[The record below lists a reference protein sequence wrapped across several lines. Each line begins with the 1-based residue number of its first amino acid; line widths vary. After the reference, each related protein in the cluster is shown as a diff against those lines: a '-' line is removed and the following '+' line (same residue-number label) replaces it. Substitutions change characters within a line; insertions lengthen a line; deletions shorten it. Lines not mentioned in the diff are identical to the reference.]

1 MKKKLLLLLLLFIPF
16 IVNASRID
24 DLKLKW
30 SDSLDYDGYMYNP
43 FLEADEE
50 YFNIIAPSEG
60 WYNKSKIFELEDGYI
75 IFGNN
80 SISKYDFNNGLQK
93 DYSYDN
99 MNYLIDGDLVYIISY
114 SYRENTSTLDIYDT
128 DLNLVKTF
136 SETNYKY
143 LTMFIDDD
151 NLVCTAF
158 NSDGNEYHLLTV
170 TLNKKTFEIK
180 KQSKIFTYNYPYSES
195 NRAFSAGDNI
205 FYIDEN
211 YDLKP
216 YPGLDSDKYVLI
228 YNNEIHLYNSDGK
241 IEKSVDLSPSTYQV
255 YSTKHITKDNKI
267 YVGVKEYLY
276 DSTTKKYN
284 HRATYYLFDKDLNL
298 IDSHEITAEAATY
311 SSSYQLYMYQNTN
324 GIFTS
329 YASKYYKIDEEFNFA
344 DSESKYSYNNK
355 TLPLEEKI
363 EPNINLQALYYSSFL
378 VDEQRELLYE
388 ELAEEYDDFYI
399 YPTYDTH
406 YDEEKETLTIV
417 VNWNYIIYE
426 TQGYIYKT
434 ETELMV
440 YVGENLELKNRIKI
454 LDEETVKNIYEP
466 NAVMDVTDEYI
477 TIGVTSGG
485 VTKVFF
491 YDHNYNLVKE
501 FKTKNTGKYAIQ
513 KTEYKDGRLLLI
525 YSEPQPEEESISKGA
540 TTDNVFINSSSIKNF
555 PSAKFIAGPDY
566 HAGLYAAGDAM
577 IVEYYEAPFNIVTK
591 TDGNGTVT
599 ATQKQA
605 DSGEEVEFEVK
616 PNEGYVLGEVK
627 VIDKDG
633 NVIIFTDYKFTMP
646 SADVTIEATFNKIEK
661 NPETADIL
669 ITLFIIAAIISIGFI
684 IKNKKKMEWMN

>member
-1 MKKKLLLLLLLFIPF
+1 MKKKILLLLLLFVPF

-30 SDSLDYDGYMYNP
+30 SDSLDYDGYIYNP

-50 YFNIIAPSEG
+50 YFNIIALSEG
-60 WYNKSKIFELEDGYI
+60 WYNKSKILELEDGYI

-114 SYRENTSTLDIYDT
+114 SYREDTSTLDIYDT

-136 SETNYKY
+136 SETNYQY
-143 LTMFIDDD
+143 LTMFIDGD

-195 NRAFSAGDNI
+195 NRIFTAGNNT
-205 FYIDEN
+205 FYIDKN
-211 YDLKP
+211 YELKP
-216 YPGLDSDKYVLI
+216 YSALENNKYTI
-228 YNNEIHLYNSDGK
+228 SYNNKIHLYSLDGNL
-241 IEKSVDLSPSTYQV
+241 EKTVDLPTNDYNIRQI
-255 YSTKHITKDNKI
+255 KQITNDNKI
-267 YVGVKEYLY
+267 YVGVQEYQY
-276 DSTTKKYN
+276 NSISKTYN
-284 HRATYYLFDKDLNL
+284 HRTTYYLYDKDLNL
-298 IDSHEITAEAATY
+298 IDSTQITAPSTT
-311 SSSYQLYMYQNTN
+311 SSYSYSMYMYQNSN
-324 GIFTS
+324 GGFTS
-329 YASKYYKIDEEFNFA
+329 YASKYYKLDEDLNFTETEQEYLYNDIDDMF
-344 DSESKYSYNNK
+344 
-355 TLPLEEKI
+355 EEKI

-378 VDEQRELLYE
+378 VDEQLDLLYE
-388 ELAEEYDDFYI
+388 ELEEQYEDLYI

-406 YDEEKETLTIV
+406 YDEDTEEFKIL

-426 TQGYIYKT
+426 SQGQTYKT
-434 ETELMV
+434 KTELMIFG
-440 YVGENLELKNRIKI
+440 GENLELKNKIKI
-454 LDEETVKNIYEP
+454 LDEETVNDIYRP

-485 VTKVFF
+485 ITKIFF
-491 YDHNYNLVKE
+491 YDHDYNLVKE
-501 FKTKNTGKYAIQ
+501 FKNKKTSKYAIQ
-513 KTEYKDGRLLLI
+513 KATYQNGRLLLI
-525 YSEPQPEEESISKGA
+525 YTEPRSRETSLSSGVR
-540 TTDNVFINSSSIKNF
+540 TDNMFITSSSPKF
-555 PSAKFIAGPDY
+555 PMAKFDAGPR
-566 HAGLYAAGDAM
+566 HEGLDGNGESM

-669 ITLFIIAAIISIGFI
+669 ITLFILTTIISIGFI